1 MPRKYDL
8 KIDEQ
13 FFWKIFRVFFP
24 ELRKWVTRALI
35 AAGISMLSGPLWVPY
50 VNAFLSRY
58 ASINIPDT
66 STSGWVC
73 LGLGLLC
80 LIANETLDRWP
91 SKKKM
96 TAEDK
101 EDKNTLYELFSQMH
115 LPTYDWFFHH
125 GKITWVYI
133 PALHYHYG
141 VEGYIQATQFH
152 LHDKEIRKSVELFYQ
167 SCSRAFSYAWY
178 FVETNNPHLQKFGH
192 QHNVHTEPLAKAAHD
207 DFRNAVCEAEGHLK
221 DLCKAVKTKYPD
233 FDMEET
239 SKIAKD
245 EQRSYSKALNFD
257 SATSKA
263 EL

>member
-1 MPRKYDL
+1 
-8 KIDEQ
+8 
-13 FFWKIFRVFFP
+13 
-24 ELRKWVTRALI
+24 
-35 AAGISMLSGPLWVPY
+35 
-50 VNAFLSRY
+50 
-58 ASINIPDT
+58 
-66 STSGWVC
+66 
-73 LGLGLLC
+73 
-80 LIANETLDRWP
+80 
-91 SKKKM
+91 
-96 TAEDK
+96 
-101 EDKNTLYELFSQMH
+101 
-115 LPTYDWFFHH
+115 
-125 GKITWVYI
+125 
-133 PALHYHYG
+133 
-141 VEGYIQATQFH
+141 
-152 LHDKEIRKSVELFYQ
+152 YQ

-192 QHNVHTEPLAKAAHD
+192 QHNVHTDPLAKAAHD